1 MTRRLGL
8 LAIVLVLTPMSAMA
22 QGGGPPLITD
32 DPDTPGP
39 GYWEINLAAIIE
51 RSHLERQT
59 EGPLADINYGV
70 GQRIQLKFEFPWL
83 SVHENGKP
91 AESGP
96 GNSLFGVKWRFLGQE
111 GKRVAWATYPQW
123 EFNTSDSMADK
134 GIVNEGWSFLL
145 PTELTVQI
153 GRVEINTEQGRIFA
167 QKGGNGWISGL
178 STEIELPRGV
188 EVLGEL
194 HAERIGRGT

>member
-1 MTRRLGL
+1 
-8 LAIVLVLTPMSAMA
+8 MA
-22 QGGGPPLITD
+22 AQPLITD

-51 RSHLERQT
+51 RSHLERRT

-83 SVHENGKP
+83 SVHETGKP

-96 GNSLFGVKWRFLGQE
+96 GNSLFGVKWRFLGRE

-123 EFNTSDSMADK
+123 EFNTSSSMADK

-145 PTELTVQI
+145 PTELTIQI
-153 GRVEINTEQGRIFA
+153 GRVEFSLKKAAMDGSPASRP
-167 QKGGNGWISGL
+167 KSSSL
-178 STEIELPRGV
+178 
-188 EVLGEL
+188 EVLKCWGNCMPSGS
-194 HAERIGRGT
+194 GRNQANSSSMSVFESQSHRK